1 MAPQSRVPEPPDEID
16 EILRRE
22 MTNNAWLIGKIAMH
36 SHGGVLHKQF
46 TAIYMC
52 FFCGLIDISI
62 YYPFGKLT

>member
-1 MAPQSRVPEPPDEID
+1 MMAPQSQVPEPPDEID

-22 MTNNAWLIGKIAMH
+22 MTNNAWLISKIAMH
-36 SHGGVLHKQF
+36 SHGDFLHKQF

-62 YYPFGKLT
+62 YYLLVN